1 MNDQHTNRYITHFQD
16 PLLFLYPFYIGSQF
30 TFSLYFIGKLAI
42 KCNVA
47 VACTSIDVDDYFHLM
62 KSLDY
67 ILRFND
73 NNSSQSNK
81 AY

>member
-1 MNDQHTNRYITHFQD
+1 MSDQHTNRYITHFQD
-16 PLLFLYPFYIGSQF
+16 PLPFLYAFFIKAANLRLVCI
-30 TFSLYFIGKLAI
+30 SLESWLSSAMH
-42 KCNVA
+42 